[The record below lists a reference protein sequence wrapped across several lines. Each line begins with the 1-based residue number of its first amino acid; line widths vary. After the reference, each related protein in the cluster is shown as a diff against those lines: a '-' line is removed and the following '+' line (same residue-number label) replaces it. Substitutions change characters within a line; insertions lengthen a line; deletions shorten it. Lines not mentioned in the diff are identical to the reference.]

1 MMKQF
6 KETQMEGRRLLYL
19 GHRIDADMLFLY
31 NDTERLHCIW
41 DAAQSDH
48 NR

>member
-1 MMKQF
+1 MKSL
-6 KETQMEGRRLLYL
+6 EILLNMCRFL
-19 GHRIDADMLFLY
+19 IGIDADMLFLY